1 MKMINKKIE
10 KELETSINNTI
21 SNNSNFFNEGKL
33 NEMKTNVFSS
43 LDFSTLK
50 EKEKS
55 KKKKHVFIFNKK
67 LFLQI
72 SVTSLVCLI
81 FIGILSLP
89 FALNVSAG
97 NNAPGDKNPSG
108 EDGSQGI
115 DGEVSESIKIFNNE
129 ETFKKELDK
138 EKEKYD
144 FLSNYYV
151 FDIPSSLLDKNNLNI
166 TNYYIILSIGDTF
179 KIGDIE
185 FTIIPESDLDDLA
198 DGITDNSMEDIKDF
212 DKLDNYV
219 VIPDGQLNGHNVEDD
234 VNIDDLIN
242 DERDILGIEENSI
255 EQVVDNCEHNILQNK
270 LISKQILRDFVI
282 NECDIILNS
291 ELKKQTS
298 LLDILSSEKSNI
310 STKDLAYIVANYNLI
325 NNTKVINLLVIS
337 MLFKEL
343 DSPFFNELEDD
354 GYEKIISTLIRSAT
368 TDQSSIERLVLHAVK
383 KYIGE
388 KNESN

>member
-1 MKMINKKIE
+1 MSSIHIKITDGI
-10 KELETSINNTI
+10 KLKTGSKQMT
-21 SNNSNFFNEGKL
+21 FNESGGYIGSA
-33 NEMKTNVFSS
+33 TDCQWVVQDVFNKIN
-43 LDFSTLK
+43 D
-50 EKEKS
+50 
-55 KKKKHVFIFNKK
+55 KHVHIKSNGDNF
-67 LFLQI
+67 
-72 SVTSLVCLI
+72 CLM
-81 FIGILSLP
+81 P
-89 FALNVSAG
+89 C
-97 NNAPGDKNPSG
+97 K
-108 EDGSQGI
+108 GSQVYMNGDHSPI
-115 DGEVSESIKIFNNE
+115 
-129 ETFKKELDK
+129 
-138 EKEKYD
+138 
-144 FLSNYYV
+144 
-151 FDIPSSLLDKNNLNI
+151 I

-310 STKDLAYIVANYNLI
+310 SNKDLAYIVANYNLI